1 MTWPKLDEALS
12 YDDVLLIPQYS
23 DIRSRTEVST
33 TTDLGNGLVLRLPI
47 VASPMDTISES
58 AMAISLGSAGG
69 AAIIHRYNGIE
80 MQSRMVSLAQEV
92 SNQKGRG
99 PINIGG
105 AVGISG
111 DFIERAKTL
120 LQSGVTFLCVDV
132 AHGHHI
138 LMEEALASL
147 RGAIGDDVHIMAG
160 NVATID
166 GINDLADW
174 GADSVRCNIGGGSIC
189 STRVQTGHGVP
200 GLQTIIDCART
211 DRKVTIVADGGI
223 RNSGDMVKAFACGAD
238 VVMCGSL
245 LAGTDESPGKVMED
259 SNGSRWKT
267 YRGMASKEAQV
278 NWRGNYSSYE
288 GVSAR
293 VPYRGSVVKILED
306 LERGIRSGFSYS
318 GARTLE
324 EFQSKAKIL
333 KQTAAGMG
341 ESRTHILGRQW

>member
-47 VASPMDTISES
+47 IASPMDTISES
-58 AMAISLGSAGG
+58 AMAISLGAAGG

-92 SNQKGRG
+92 SNQKARG
-99 PINIGG
+99 SINIGG

-120 LQSGVTFLCVDV
+120 LESGATFLCVDV

-333 KQTAAGMG
+333 KQTPAGMG

>member
-1 MTWPKLDEALS
+1 MSFTTSRDNLS
-12 YDDVLLIPQYS
+12 YDDVLIVPKYS
-23 DIRSRTEVST
+23 DIRSRSEVST
-33 TTDLGNGLVLRLPI
+33 KTDLGNGLVLDLPI
-47 VASPMDTISES
+47 IASPMDTISEA
-58 AMAISLGSAGG
+58 AMAACLGNAGG

-80 MQSRMVSLAQEV
+80 MQARMAQIAIDV
-92 SNQKGRG
+92 ADKN
-99 PINIGG
+99 INIGA

-111 DFIERAKTL
+111 DFIERALTL
-120 LQSGVTFLCVDV
+120 IESGATFLCVDV

-138 LMEEALASL
+138 LMKEAIEKIRYAV
-147 RGAIGDDVHIMAG
+147 GDGVHLMAG
-160 NVATID
+160 NIATLE

-174 GADSVRCNIGGGSIC
+174 GADSIRCNIGGGSIC

-200 GLQTIIDCART
+200 GLQTIIECTKT
-211 DRKVTIVADGGI
+211 DRDVAIIADGGI

-238 VVMCGSL
+238 AVMCGSL
-245 LAGTDESPGKVMED
+245 LAGTDESPGKVTED
-259 SNGSRWKT
+259 TDGTRWKT

-318 GARTLE
+318 GARSLT
-324 EFQSKAKIL
+324 EFQSVAELI
-333 KQTAAGMG
+333 KQTTAGMG
-341 ESRTHILGRQW
+341 ESRTHILGRKW